1 MVLID
6 LNMTL
11 RLNLLLIFTVFLD
24 PILEARWVIQS
35 FTSFE
40 RVLDTQ
46 AFQAMDTDQH
56 IRAYEMYSLAM
67 KEFELVF
74 KGDTIFFKDLRNE
87 AIIDKKGIWYID
99 KDTLI
104 INDLEIMASYKYF
117 IQQSDSCRLI
127 LKPILPGPK
136 VAKYGS
142 TYKFIDCY

>member
-1 MVLID
+1 
-6 LNMTL
+6 
-11 RLNLLLIFTVFLD
+11 
-24 PILEARWVIQS
+24 
-35 FTSFE
+35 
-40 RVLDTQ
+40 
-46 AFQAMDTDQH
+46 MDTDQH

>member
-1 MVLID
+1 M
-6 LNMTL
+6 
-11 RLNLLLIFTVFLD
+11 IFTVFLD
-24 PILEARWVIQS
+24 PILEGRWVIQS

-40 RVLDTQ
+40 RVLDSQ
-46 AFQAMDTDQH
+46 AFQSMDTDQQV
-56 IRAYEMYSLAM
+56 RAYEMYSLAM

-87 AIIDKKGIWYID
+87 AIIDKKGIWHLEQ
-99 KDTLI
+99 DTLI

-117 IQQSDSCRLI
+117 IHQSDSCRLI

-142 TYKFIDCY
+142 TYQLVDCK